1 MCHICSCSDPG
12 VLPPNVLNVNK
23 MKNMFSIG
31 KNKYYFIRGIKFKVK
46 YCSTCNIF
54 RPPGVSHCKK
64 CNCCV
69 EKFDHHCPWV
79 GNCIGKNNY
88 KYFLIFLTLFNLLL
102 FNNCFTSIA
111 YIINEYNVMK
121 LNNTSAGN
129 CNSNNNN
136 NTSSNSNNT
145 IHSSSNSRHYVI
157 NNNFLANHNSSMNS
171 TMNMNSNSSIR
182 FINEHV
188 LSKLSST
195 APNTTNVHNANNKTC
210 VSSHSNIL
218 AKEYMALVVI
228 ILSALVSIFI
238 FLYNAIYM
246 YIDRCVCYNV
256 IYLSYILFKSKH
268 EHIFKHQNG
277 RNLCYIR

>member
-121 LNNTSAGN
+121 LNNTSSRN
-129 CNSNNNN
+129 CDNNNNNN
-136 NTSSNSNNT
+136 NTHSNNNNT
-145 IHSSSNSRHYVI
+145 IHSSSNSKHYII
-157 NNNFLANHNSSMNS
+157 NNNFLSQHNSSNINT
-171 TMNMNSNSSIR
+171 TMSMNSNSSSIR

-195 APNTTNVHNANNKTC
+195 SNVTTHNTNNKAC
-210 VSSHSNIL
+210 VNSHSNIL

-228 ILSALVSIFI
+228 ILSALVSLFI
-238 FLYNAIYM
+238 
-246 YIDRCVCYNV
+246 
-256 IYLSYILFKSKH
+256 
-268 EHIFKHQNG
+268 
-277 RNLCYIR
+277 

>member
-111 YIINEYNVMK
+111 YIINEYNIMK
-121 LNNTSAGN
+121 LNNNSSIN
-129 CNSNNNN
+129 CDNNNNNNN
-136 NTSSNSNNT
+136 NTHSINNNT
-145 IHSSSNSRHYVI
+145 IHNSNKQHYMNN
-157 NNNFLANHNSSMNS
+157 NNNFLAQSNNTTI
-171 TMNMNSNSSIR
+171 TMNNNSIR
-182 FINEHV
+182 FINEQV
-188 LSKLSST
+188 LNNFTSS
-195 APNTTNVHNANNKTC
+195 NTSAHNANNKTC
-210 VSSHSNIL
+210 ISSNSNIL

-238 FLYNAIYM
+238 
-246 YIDRCVCYNV
+246 
-256 IYLSYILFKSKH
+256 
-268 EHIFKHQNG
+268 
-277 RNLCYIR
+277 